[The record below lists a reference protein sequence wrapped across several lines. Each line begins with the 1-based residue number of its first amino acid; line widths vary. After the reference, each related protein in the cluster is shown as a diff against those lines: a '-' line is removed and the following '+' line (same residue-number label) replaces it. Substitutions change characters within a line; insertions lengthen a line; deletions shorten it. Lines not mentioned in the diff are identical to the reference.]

1 VLSACGW
8 ENAQEEEKA
17 TLRAKENWEW
27 TKFEATFT
35 LPKDFVLL
43 DLALSYRNGCFTLCR
58 TPDAPLAALQ
68 FGGVV
73 NYQAVSFS
81 QTLGDVVIM

>member
-1 VLSACGW
+1 MEFCLDS
-8 ENAQEEEKA
+8 QEEDKA
-17 TLRAKENWEW
+17 QLRAKENWEW

-43 DLALSYRNGCFTLCR
+43 DLALSYRNGCITLYR
-58 TPDAPLAALQ
+58 VPGSPLAALQ

-73 NYQAVSFS
+73 GYQAVSGWDEVDLFVS
-81 QTLGDVVIM
+81 